1 MLTALVALFGAGLAS
16 VLAPCVLPLV
26 PVYLGMV
33 TGEVASE
40 RPDRALRA
48 TAVFVVGFGGV
59 FVAVGTAAGAV
70 GASLGDSRGPVA
82 RIGGVLMIGFGLVMA
97 GVGGRWSQRA
107 TRLRLALPAG
117 AVARPLVL
125 GVVFGTAWTPCV
137 GPLLGTALVAAA
149 GTASP
154 WRGAAALSAYAAG
167 LRSTVPPGVG
177 RAGLDAGAPPLPAP
191 CVARAGQGR
200 RGLPGD
206 DRHRGGLGPP
216 RRGGGGRTA
225 LRPDQAAGRPGGEPV
240 QVGVTGARRTDEG
253 GDHGG
258 GSRPATGGASPVVA
272 VPSDARDR
280 ARRELALLTV
290 REFRRV
296 VPVGVPAAVGLAVVL
311 HGRLPT
317 AHLVAW
323 SGPVLGS
330 PTPWPPRR
338 RCRRSLPARPEP
350 ASLDPVRGPA
360 RWSRPRSAPSTEAGD
375 GCLLPER
382 TVEQLYLRDPS
393 GNR

>member
-16 VLAPCVLPLV
+16 FLAPCVLPVV

-167 LRSTVPPGVG
+167 LGAPFLLAS
-177 RAGLDAGAPPLPAP
+177 AGLAWTPALHRFLRRVSP
-191 CVARAGQGR
+191 VLARAGAVFLVMIGI
-200 RGLPGD
+200 
-206 DRHRGGLGPP
+206 
-216 RRGGGGRTA
+216 
-225 LRPDQAAGRPGGEPV
+225 
-240 QVGVTGARRTDEG
+240 
-253 GDHGG
+253 
-258 GSRPATGGASPVVA
+258 VVA
-272 VPSDARDR
+272 S
-280 ARRELALLTV
+280 
-290 REFRRV
+290 
-296 VPVGVPAAVGLAVVL
+296 
-311 HGRLPT
+311 GRLGEV
-317 AHLVAW
+317 VAA
-323 SGPVLGS
+323 
-330 PTPWPPRR
+330 
-338 RCRRSLPARPEP
+338 ARP
-350 ASLDPVRGPA
+350 
-360 RWSRPRSAPSTEAGD
+360 
-375 GCLLPER
+375 
-382 TVEQLYLRDPS
+382 
-393 GNR
+393 